1 MMAASRKRQ
10 VEFMRSFGG
19 DAALIDAV
27 AAMIRRY
34 GPDWLTDQQLT
45 EVVAQQ
51 VSDARWSA
59 RNTRRNR
66 RIAAER
72 KAA

>member
-1 MMAASRKRQ
+1 MAASRKRQ
-10 VEFMRSFGG
+10 VEFMRSFG
-19 DAALIDAV
+19 DTALIDAV

-34 GPDWLTDQQLT
+34 DADWLTDAQLS

-66 RIAAER
+66 RLSSEQ

>member
-1 MMAASRKRQ
+1 MAASRKRQ
-10 VEFMRSFGG
+10 VEFMRSFG
-19 DAALIDAV
+19 DTALIDAV

-34 GPDWLTDQQLT
+34 GPEWLTDQQMS

>member
-1 MMAASRKRQ
+1 MAASRKRQ
-10 VEFMRSFGG
+10 VEFMRSFG
-19 DAALIDAV
+19 DTALIDAV

-34 GPDWLTDQQLT
+34 GPDWVSDEQLY

-51 VSDARWSA
+51 VSDARWTA

-66 RIAAER
+66 RLVADR

>member
-1 MMAASRKRQ
+1 MMATSRKRQ
-10 VEFMRSFGG
+10 VEFMRSFG
-19 DAALIDAV
+19 DTALIDAV

-34 GPDWLTDQQLT
+34 GANWLSDEQLS

-66 RIAAER
+66 RIAVER